1 MRSAIPQSLRPAA
14 IRIEGQAVLF
24 AIVLAAVAFLVGYP
38 ILLIVLNSFQVSL
51 PGEEIA
57 LGLGNWRLALSEPGI
72 RASIYNTFTILVAR
86 TLISFPIAILI
97 AWLIARTDMP
107 GRTWLEFMFWILY
120 FLPTLPVT
128 LGWILVLDP
137 DYGFLNGI
145 WRTLFQT
152 SKGPFNIYSFWGIVW
167 AHLASTTIAVKVILL
182 APAFRNLDATFE
194 EASWTCGASALKTLA
209 RIVVPVMT
217 PAIMVVMTLAIIHGL
232 QAFEIEM
239 ILGTPIG
246 LYVYSTKIYSL
257 IQQEPPLFGP
267 ATALSTTSLL
277 MILPFIILQR
287 WLIGRRQFTT
297 LTGRYQSHLTRLGV
311 WRYPAFTFVFL
322 VTAVLTLVPL
332 GFLLAG
338 TFMKVFGFFHIKD
351 PWTLANWSRVL
362 NDPIFLRS
370 VSNTIVLGAGASL
383 LSLILFPMIAYFI
396 VRSRFAARALLD
408 FLSWLP
414 IALPGILVGIG
425 LLWAFLG
432 SPIFRPF
439 YGTLFLLVLATS
451 ITSMATSTNII
462 KSNILQIGSELED
475 ASRVS
480 GASSAQTYRRIVLPL
495 IAPVLVLVAVMN
507 FIHAAKDISSVA
519 LLATASSRTV
529 SLLQLDYIVGGE
541 HESASVVAVLVI
553 ALTTGIALLVRMFGL
568 RPDKRE

>member
-1 MRSAIPQSLRPAA
+1 MRSAILRTLRPAA

-24 AIVLAAVAFLVGYP
+24 AIVLAAVAFLVAYP
-38 ILLIVLNSFQVSL
+38 IVLIVLNSFQVSL
-51 PGEEIA
+51 PGEETA

-72 RASIYNTFTILVAR
+72 RESIYNTFTILVAR

-128 LGWILVLDP
+128 LGWVLVLDP

-145 WRTLFQT
+145 WRNLFQT
-152 SKGPFNIYSFWGIVW
+152 AKGPFNIYSFWGIVW
-167 AHLASTTIAVKVILL
+167 AHLASTTIAVKIILL

-194 EASWTCGASALKTLA
+194 EASWTCGASALRTLA

-217 PAIMVVMTLAIIHGL
+217 PAIMVVMTLAVIHGL

-239 ILGTPIG
+239 ILGTSIG

-267 ATALSTTSLL
+267 ATALSTISLL

-287 WLIGRRQFTT
+287 WLISRRQFTT
-297 LTGRYQSHLTRLGV
+297 LTGRYQSHLTRLGI

-322 VTAVLTLVPL
+322 VTAVLTFVPL

-351 PWTLANWSRVL
+351 PWTLANWSRVF

-425 LLWAFLG
+425 LLWVFLG
-432 SPIFRPF
+432 SPIFRPL

-451 ITSMATSTNII
+451 VTNMATATNII

-480 GASSAQTYRRIVLPL
+480 GASSAYTYRRIILPL
-495 IAPVLVLVAVMN
+495 ITPVLVLVAVMN